1 MLDFRMTKAQKKIAS
16 GWVLIIFLLVNWAI
30 FDEWILEHW
39 KIIQWPL
46 FAAVFIALMF
56 SNAKKGA
63 GEGRQEINRIV
74 KENPWIK
81 IYLAIYGIAL
91 AIGVNY
97 IIFNNINISKQVGT
111 FELFCAILLLIL
123 PIFIIKQKEAYIE
136 AGKEI

>member
-1 MLDFRMTKAQKKIAS
+1 MTKAQKKIAS

-39 KIIQWPL
+39 EIIQWPL
-46 FAAVFIALMF
+46 FTAVFIALMF

-111 FELFCAILLLIL
+111 FELLCTILLLIL